1 MIRFFDIIFSSL
13 ALIIF
18 LPIFTLVAVLLRFTG
33 EGEVFY
39 VQQRIGFNGREFGL
53 LKFATMLKDSPNML
67 GGDITIK
74 NDPRVLPIGRFLRLT
89 KINELPQLINVI
101 SGSMSLIGPR
111 PLTKKMF
118 FMYSSHTRSIIGQ
131 VRPGLSGVGS
141 IVFRDEEVYL
151 STDTKPEEFYIEIIA
166 PFKGLLEEWYVENK
180 SIRLYFILIMMTIY
194 VIFVKDANLMWRMFP
209 TMPKSKVLS
218 LPHN

>member
-111 PLTKKMF
+111 PLTKKCF
-118 FMYSSHTRSIIGQ
+118 LCIQAIL
-131 VRPGLSGVGS
+131 VR
-141 IVFRDEEVYL
+141 
-151 STDTKPEEFYIEIIA
+151 
-166 PFKGLLEEWYVENK
+166 
-180 SIRLYFILIMMTIY
+180 
-194 VIFVKDANLMWRMFP
+194 
-209 TMPKSKVLS
+209 
-218 LPHN
+218 